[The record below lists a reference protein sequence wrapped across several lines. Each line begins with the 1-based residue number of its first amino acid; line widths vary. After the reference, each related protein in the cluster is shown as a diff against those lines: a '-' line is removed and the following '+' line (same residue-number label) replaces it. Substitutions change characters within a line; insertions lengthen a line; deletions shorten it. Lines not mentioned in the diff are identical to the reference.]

1 MFKRHLT
8 LIIKVDNPLRL
19 IRKLSA
25 AAREIGG
32 IFTIANN
39 VLMKIRRRPTRSAIR
54 QRPAFGIFGRNTASS
69 PIAGR
74 NAQT

>member
-19 IRKLSA
+19 IRTVSGSTK
-25 AAREIGG
+25 IGG

-39 VLMKIRRRPTRSAIR
+39 VLMKIRWRLT
-54 QRPAFGIFGRNTASS
+54 
-69 PIAGR
+69 
-74 NAQT
+74 

>member
-19 IRKLSA
+19 IRKLST

-39 VLMKIRRRPTRSAIR
+39 VLMKSRRRPI
-54 QRPAFGIFGRNTASS
+54 
-69 PIAGR
+69 
-74 NAQT
+74 